1 MDTSV
6 KMLGTSMKYLQEK
19 LNSSSNNIS
28 NSDTPGYKK
37 SNTQSIS
44 FTNILSDEMAKIVPS
59 SAEVYGM
66 GSDSFNPG
74 VYLDQVTKNFDQGSM
89 MQTGSPLDIAIQG
102 EGFFSVNTSSGTG
115 YIRSTSMTVD
125 SSGYLASS
133 AGDRLQGT
141 SGSIYV
147 GSGDFTVQSNGS
159 VVSGGK
165 SLGQLR
171 VVDFSNK
178 STMEDAGNGT
188 LTAGSG
194 SSTGTGAV
202 MQGFIESS
210 NVDLTDEMTSLI
222 EISNKYQTNQ
232 KLIQMIDEINGLS
245 SSRVGKL

>member
-44 FTNILSDEMAKIVPS
+44 FTNILSDEMAKIVPN
-59 SAEVYGM
+59 SAELYGT
-66 GSDSFNPG
+66 GTNNFNPG
-74 VYLDQVTKNFDQGSM
+74 VYVDQISKSFDQGSM
-89 MQTGSPLDIAIQG
+89 MQTGSPYDIAIQG
-102 EGFFSVNTSSGTG
+102 EGFFTVSSSAGTG
-115 YIRSTSMTVD
+115 YVRSTSMTVD

-133 AGDRLQGT
+133 SGDRLQGT
-141 SGSIYV
+141 NGSIYI
-147 GSGDFTVQSNGS
+147 GSADFSIQGNGN
-159 VVSGGK
+159 VFSGGK
-165 SLGQLR
+165 SVGQLSI
-171 VVDFSNK
+171 VDFSNK
-178 STMEDAGNGT
+178 KSMTDAGNGS

-194 SSTGTGAV
+194 SQSASGTV

-245 SSRVGKL
+245 ASRVGKL

>member
-44 FTNILSDEMAKIVPS
+44 FTSILSDEMAKIVPS
-59 SAEVYGM
+59 SAQVYGM
-66 GSDSFNPG
+66 GADEFNPG
-74 VYLDQVTKNFDQGSM
+74 IYLDQVTRNFDQGTM
-89 MQTGSPLDIAIQG
+89 MQTGSPYDIAIQG
-102 EGFFSVNTSSGTG
+102 EGFFVANTSSGTG
-115 YIRSTSMTVD
+115 YVRSTSMTVD
-125 SSGYLASS
+125 SSGYLATS

-141 SGSIYV
+141 GGSIYV
-147 GSGDFTVQSNGS
+147 GSSDFTIQPNGS
-159 VVSGGK
+159 VISDNK
-165 SLGQLR
+165 SLGRLR
-171 VVDFSNK
+171 IVDFSNK
-178 STMEDAGNGT
+178 TTMEDAGNGT
-188 LTAGSG
+188 LTAGG
-194 SSTGTGAV
+194 GAKAADGAV

-232 KLIQMIDEINGLS
+232 RIIQMLDEINGLT